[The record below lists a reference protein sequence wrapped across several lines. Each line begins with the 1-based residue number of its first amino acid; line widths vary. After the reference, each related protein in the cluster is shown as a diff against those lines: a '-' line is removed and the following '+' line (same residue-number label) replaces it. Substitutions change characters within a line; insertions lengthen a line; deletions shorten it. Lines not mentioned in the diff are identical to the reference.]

1 MNFLILLTVFGAL
14 AYRIVPAADRTR
26 YLSAAIALYE
36 EVKTAFTTKRP
47 QYEAFKDALRA
58 RTPHVIVAPALVAL
72 NAARSSSAPARL
84 ATRQRSSVW
93 APASARARPTA
104 SGGAC

>member
-47 QYEAFKDALRA
+47 QYEAFKDAVRA

-72 NAARSSSAPARL
+72 NAAFFLAIIFGPGTISDPA
-84 ATRQRSSVW
+84 
-93 APASARARPTA
+93 TA